1 MLFNPYSHRYP
12 SRRNLVFAKKGVVA
26 TGQPLA
32 AEAGLEIIKKG
43 GNAIDAAVAAAACL
57 TVVEPTSNGIGGD
70 AFCIAYVKGKL
81 YGLNSSG
88 PAPKNISSEKLT
100 NEGYKDIPS
109 LGWIPITIPGAPAAW
124 AKLVKRFG
132 KLPLPDVLAPAIRYA
147 KEGYPISPELSDN
160 WARQL
165 NKYLMAAK
173 EEKIFKHWFDV
184 FAPKG
189 RAPLPGEVWGCK
201 EVADTLREIADT
213 EAASFYKGRLA
224 EKILEFSKS
233 TGGYFEAEDFE
244 SFEPE
249 WVDPLNINYKG
260 FDVWELPPNGQ
271 GLVAL
276 VALNILK
283 GFDLTDKEDPR
294 SYHLQIEATKQAFA
308 DGLSLLGDPRHIEI
322 PLLKLLSE
330 DYARQRRSEI
340 GETAKIYASGIAP
353 HSNTVYLAT
362 ADEEGNM
369 VSYIQSNYM
378 GFGSGLVVP
387 GTGIALHNRGHCFV
401 LDTKHPNCI
410 APGKRPY
417 HTIIPGFLTKE
428 GSPVGPFGIM
438 GGYMQPQAHVQVLAN
453 LLDFHLNPQEALDAP
468 RWQWIKDNM
477 VSIEYGMPENVAAA
491 LSRMGHDVKI
501 ELEHHPFGR
510 GQIIWK
516 TEHGTYCCATEP
528 RTDGHIAVW

>member
-1 MLFNPYSHRYP
+1 MTFNPYSHRYP

-32 AEAGLEIIKKG
+32 AEAGLEILKKG
-43 GNAIDAAVAAAACL
+43 GNAVDAAVATAACL
-57 TVVEPTSNGIGGD
+57 TVVEPASNGIGGD
-70 AFCIAYVKGKL
+70 AFCMVCVDGRL

-88 PAPKNISSEKLT
+88 PAPQNISIEALKDK
-100 NEGYKDIPS
+100 GYKEIPPV
-109 LGWIPITIPGAPAAW
+109 GWPPVTVPGIPAAW
-124 AKLVKRFG
+124 ASLIRRFG
-132 KLPLPDVLAPAIRYA
+132 KLPLSEVLKPAIRYA
-147 KEGYPISPELSDN
+147 SEGYPISPELAEN
-160 WARQL
+160 WGRRFEWY
-165 NKYLMAAK
+165 KRVAK
-173 EEKIFKHWFDV
+173 DEIFKHWFDT

-189 RAPLPGEVWGCK
+189 RAPIPGELWKC
-201 EVADTLREIADT
+201 EAMADTLREIGQTQA
-213 EAASFYKGRLA
+213 ESFYRGTLA
-224 EKILEFSKS
+224 EKIVNFSRQ
-233 TGGYFEAEDFE
+233 TGGFFELSDLEAFK
-244 SFEPE
+244 PE
-249 WVDPLNINYKG
+249 WVEPLHINYRG
-260 FDVWELPPNGQ
+260 MEVWELPPNGQ

-283 GFDLTDKEDPR
+283 NFEMTDKEDPR
-294 SYHLQIEATKQAFA
+294 SYHLQIEAIKLAFA
-308 DGLSLLGDPRHIEI
+308 DGLSLIGDPKYFKTPIEEM
-322 PLLKLLSE
+322 LSE
-330 DYARQRRSEI
+330 NYSRKRSSEI
-340 GETAKIYASGIAP
+340 GERAKVYNPGVVP
-353 HSNTVYLAT
+353 GSNTVYLAT

-401 LDTKHPNCI
+401 MDPRHPNAL

-417 HTIIPGFLTKE
+417 HTIIPGFLTRD

-438 GGYMQPQAHVQVLAN
+438 GGYMQPQAHVQVLSN

-468 RWQWIKDNM
+468 RWQWIKDNV
-477 VSIEYGMPENVAAA
+477 VSVEYGTPENIAAA
-491 LSRMGHDVKI
+491 LSRMGHDVKV

-516 TEHGTYCCATEP
+516 TEHGSYCCATEP